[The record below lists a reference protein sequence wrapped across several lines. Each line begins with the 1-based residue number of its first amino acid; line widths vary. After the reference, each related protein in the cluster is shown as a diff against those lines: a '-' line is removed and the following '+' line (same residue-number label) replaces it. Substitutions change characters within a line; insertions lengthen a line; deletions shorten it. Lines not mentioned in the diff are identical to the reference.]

1 MDQEER
7 DEARE
12 FSQIPP
18 VSSAEASIPKDIK
31 KRHQT
36 YQVGLHRREHNA
48 RYLQLYPCF
57 GKIDPLCRCVER
69 SGLEKKGSL
78 KPIGVY
84 PGASAA
90 GFVLV
95 SDPCSTST
103 HGGGTEQQPW
113 IVVQRRKVNREP
125 AKGEKAWGVA
135 RFCRLQAWLPLVW
148 HVTGAA
154 STAAQRPAANGKA
167 DVIRFIQ

>member
-69 SGLEKKGSL
+69 SGLEKKG
-78 KPIGVY
+78 
-84 PGASAA
+84 
-90 GFVLV
+90 
-95 SDPCSTST
+95 
-103 HGGGTEQQPW
+103 GTEQQPW

-154 STAAQRPAANGKA
+154 STAAQRPAANGKG
-167 DVIRFIQ
+167 DVGQSSPRCPIMVYRSLSIVSRLRSMDS